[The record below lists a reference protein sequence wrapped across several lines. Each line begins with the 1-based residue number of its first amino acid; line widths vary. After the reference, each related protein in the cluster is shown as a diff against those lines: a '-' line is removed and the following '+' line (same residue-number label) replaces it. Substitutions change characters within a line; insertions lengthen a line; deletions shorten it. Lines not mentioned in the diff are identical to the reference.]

1 MLEIHINHRHTLNIK
16 EMGESC
22 EEGGPCPSHK
32 IPQDTDA
39 KLKCSEQCFIHLP
52 KCQITIRIQAC
63 SAYNSPVTTP
73 LFFSNVDVSS
83 L

>member
-1 MLEIHINHRHTLNIK
+1 
-16 EMGESC
+16 MGESC

-52 KCQITIRIQAC
+52 KYQITIRIQAC
-63 SAYNSPVTTP
+63 SALQFPVLQP
-73 LFFSNVDVSS
+73 SFASNVDVSP